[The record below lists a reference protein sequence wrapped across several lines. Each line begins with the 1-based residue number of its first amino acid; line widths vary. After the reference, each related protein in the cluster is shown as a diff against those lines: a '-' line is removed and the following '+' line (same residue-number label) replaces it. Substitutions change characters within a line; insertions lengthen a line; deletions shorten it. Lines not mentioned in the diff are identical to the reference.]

1 MSEEVADLFH
11 ALADLPAD
19 ERASYFDSH
28 ATPPALRAE
37 VEALLAFDGQDPATV
52 MRHEI
57 RILASEAVHAHDRA
71 EGRRFEQLRCGPFRL
86 REVIGRGGMGV
97 VYLGERDDGEVT
109 QRAAVKLPRGALLDG
124 RARVRFLQERQ
135 ILAAMS
141 HPNVARLLDAG
152 HLDDGQPYLAME
164 FIEGKTIDR
173 YAEGLAIRDKLEL
186 IIKVAGAVSYL
197 HRNLVVHRDL
207 KPGNI
212 LVTSDG
218 EPKILDFG
226 IAKVVDLAHD
236 VTMTGHRLLTPG
248 FASPEQML
256 GETIGTTTDVYSL
269 AAVLYF
275 LLTGRTPVEGS
286 AAGAVTRPAK
296 WASGIDTDIEIVLM
310 KALRREPAE
319 RYGTADAF
327 AEDLRAFLDSR
338 PVSARKGDWVYR
350 ARKVARRYWL
360 PAGAVALMIAGLS
373 TGLIIATR
381 QRQLAER
388 RFNDV
393 RQLSARLFD
402 IDDIVRRLPN
412 SAEARQLIV
421 NTSLE
426 YLGRLR
432 ADAASNPG
440 LALELGTAY
449 MRVAQVQGIPLSPN
463 LGQTKNAAENLAI
476 AEDLLEAVQRAQPA
490 NRAAMLRRAEIV
502 HDRMSLAENDPTGE
516 PMPLARS
523 AEAWLRKYIESGPV
537 DGTNASLAISIGTN
551 IANRYQMQ
559 EENGEAIRL
568 LRSLKD
574 LAAATGATDQTGS
587 LRIVL
592 ARIQRRTGDLDA
604 ALATIRETTRGE
616 PAPLMDKTSVNLV
629 RRYRLALAVEGAIL
643 FSTHGASL
651 GLAREALEP
660 LEKAARI
667 GEELVARNPNDALI
681 RMAVSTDLYR
691 LADALNGSDPERA
704 IALLESAAVTLDR
717 VEDNKRSIREQ
728 VKCRAAAAE
737 ALVRLGRKDAAR
749 RHLDSAFSLLGKLG
763 TYPAKRIE
771 LCEEACLTLRARGR
785 FESETGRL
793 AEAAGTFREL
803 LAAFQDADA
812 KPERSL
818 DQSLDYAEIQSALAG
833 VLDRS
838 GDAAGS
844 AEMLA
849 RRNALWREWERKLPG
864 NGFVRRQLSG
874 QP

>member
-1 MSEEVADLFH
+1 MNEELADLFH
-11 ALADLPAD
+11 ALADLPER
-19 ERASYFDSH
+19 ERARYFDSH

-37 VEALLAFDGQDPATV
+37 VEALLAFDGQDPAQI
-52 MRHEI
+52 MHREI
-57 RILASEAVHAHDRA
+57 RILASDAVEAHDRA

-109 QRAAVKLPRGALLDG
+109 QRAAVKLPRGALLDEA
-124 RARVRFLQERQ
+124 ARSRFLQERQ

-173 YAEGLAIRDKLEL
+173 YAEGLPVREKLGL

-212 LVTSDG
+212 LVTADG

-226 IAKVVDLAHD
+226 IAKIVDLARD

-248 FASPEQML
+248 FASPEQMQ
-256 GETIGTTTDVYSL
+256 GEAIGTTSDVYSL
-269 AAVLYF
+269 AAILYF
-275 LLTGRTPVEGS
+275 LLTGHTPVEGS
-286 AAGAVTRPAK
+286 AAGSVTRPAK
-296 WASGIDTDIEIVLM
+296 WIRGIDTDIEMILM

-338 PVSARKGDWVYR
+338 PVSARKGDWVYQ

-373 TGLIIATR
+373 AGLIIANR

-440 LALELGTAY
+440 LALELGSAY
-449 MRVAQVQGIPLSPN
+449 VRVALVQGIPLSPN

-476 AEDLLEAVQRAQPA
+476 AEDLIASVQRAQPT
-490 NRAAMLRRAEIV
+490 NRLAMLRRAEIF
-502 HDRMSLAENDPTGE
+502 HDRMSLAENDPKGE

-523 AEAWLRKYIESGPV
+523 AESWLRKYIETGPA
-537 DGTNASLAISIGTN
+537 DRASARLIVSIGTN
-551 IANRYQMQ
+551 LANRYQMQ
-559 EENGEAIRL
+559 EENAEAIRL
-568 LRSLKD
+568 LRQLKD
-574 LAAATGATDQTGS
+574 LSAAAGESGQIGS

-592 ARIQRRTGDLDA
+592 ARTQRRTGDLES

-616 PAPLMDKTSVNLV
+616 PAPPMDKASVGLV
-629 RRYRLALAVEGAIL
+629 RRYRLALAVEGEIL

-660 LEKAARI
+660 LERAARI

-681 RMAVSTDLYR
+681 RMAVASDLYR
-691 LADALNGSDPERA
+691 LADALDGSDPGRA
-704 IALLESAAVTLDR
+704 LILLESATVALGQVQGNQR
-717 VEDNKRSIREQ
+717 ANREQ

-737 ALVRLGRKDAAR
+737 TLLRLGRKDAAR
-749 RHLDSAFSLLGKLG
+749 RHLDSAFSLLGRLG

-771 LCEEACLTLRARGR
+771 LCEETCLALRARGR
-785 FESETGRL
+785 FETETGRL
-793 AEAAGTFREL
+793 AEAAGTYREL
-803 LAAFQDADA
+803 LAAFRNADA

-818 DQSLDYAEIQSALAG
+818 DQSMDYAEIQLALAG

-838 GDAAGS
+838 GDSAGR
-844 AEMLA
+844 AEMLG
-849 RRNALWREWERKLPG
+849 RREALWRQWERKLPG